1 MEICEICPDT
11 KLCIY
16 NIYFNISLPE
26 LKGEVDAK
34 INFLCLN
41 FVMKTM
47 TKYILQQPFFYMTK
61 TR

>member
-34 INFLCLN
+34 INF
-41 FVMKTM
+41 FVSQFRDED
-47 TKYILQQPFFYMTK
+47 YD
-61 TR
+61 